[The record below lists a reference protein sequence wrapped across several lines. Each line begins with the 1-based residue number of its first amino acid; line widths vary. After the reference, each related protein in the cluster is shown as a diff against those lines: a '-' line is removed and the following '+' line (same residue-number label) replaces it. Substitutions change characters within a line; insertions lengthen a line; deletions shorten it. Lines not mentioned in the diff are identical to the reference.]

1 MKTMLSTSPSVK
13 VKRSRNRHF
22 SSRPPS
28 SSSRSPQL
36 IGICVLLCWSAFSDL
51 ALAQQQLK
59 GENRMASSDKGYQ
72 VEQLP
77 SPLTKLGEGPVWD
90 IDTQSLYYVDI
101 NTPAVLRY
109 DYAENRTYS
118 ATLDS
123 AKSISFI
130 VLVAGQAG
138 AFVVGENNRVSLIS
152 WDGRSE
158 QAKHVRVLADLGATQ
173 SHVRFNDGK
182 VDPYGRL
189 YAGTMQLE
197 TLGDL
202 FAQKE
207 GQFFRCNNGT
217 MVVQKKNVS
226 ISNGLTWDEPFN
238 PQRMYYID
246 SAALDVKAFDVDE
259 SGDLKNETVFFDLRI
274 NGSNPGYVP
283 DGMTS
288 DADGNL
294 YIATWGGSKLMNV
307 DKSTR
312 QLLREIKIPA
322 EQVTSAAFGGPQLD
336 ELFVTT
342 SSNGNKPAPAG
353 ALFKVTGLGVKGKPM
368 HKMVL

>member
-1 MKTMLSTSPSVK
+1 MLSTSVNVK
-13 VKRSRNRHF
+13 VTRSRNRHF
-22 SSRPPS
+22 PSRPS
-28 SSSRSPQL
+28 SSSLETSQL
-36 IGICVLLCWSAFSDL
+36 IAICALLLWSAICDL
-51 ALAQQQLK
+51 SQAQQLK
-59 GENRMASSDKGYQ
+59 ADNRMASGDKGYQ
-72 VEQLP
+72 VLQLP

-90 IDTQSLYYVDI
+90 VDTQSLYYVDI
-101 NTPAVLRY
+101 NAPGVLRY
-109 DYAENRTYS
+109 DYTENRTYS
-118 ATLDS
+118 ATLDG

-130 VLVAGQAG
+130 VLVAGQPG
-138 AFVVGENNRVSLIS
+138 EFVIGENNRVSLIS

-158 QAKHVRVLADLGATQ
+158 QAKHVRVLADLGESQ

-182 VDPYGRL
+182 VDPSGRL

-207 GQFFRCNNGT
+207 GQLFRYTNGT
-217 MVVQKKNVS
+217 MVVQKKNIS

-238 PQRMYYID
+238 PLRMYYID

-259 SGDLKNETVFFDLRI
+259 NGDLQNETVFFDLRI
-274 NGSNPGYVP
+274 NGSKPGYVF

-288 DADGNL
+288 DSNGNL
-294 YIATWGGSKLMNV
+294 YIATWGGSKVMNL
-307 DKSTR
+307 DKGTG
-312 QLLREIKIPA
+312 QLLREINIPA

-342 SSNGNKPAPAG
+342 SSNGNKTAPAG
-353 ALFKVTGLGVKGKPM
+353 ALFKVSGLGVKGKPM

>member
-1 MKTMLSTSPSVK
+1 MLS
-13 VKRSRNRHF
+13 R
-22 SSRPPS
+22 S
-28 SSSRSPQL
+28 SSSSSSSWASLRSIQL
-36 IGICVLLCWSAFSDL
+36 IAISVFLYCSATDRF
-51 ALAQQQLK
+51 AQAQELK
-59 GENRMASSDKGYQ
+59 AQNKMTSRDNNYR

-77 SPLTKLGEGPVWD
+77 GPRTKLGEGPVWD

-101 NTPAVLRY
+101 STPAVHRY

-118 ATLDS
+118 AML
-123 AKSISFI
+123 AGANSISFI
-130 VLVAGQAG
+130 VLVAGQPEH
-138 AFVVGENNRVSLIS
+138 FVVGENNRVALIR

-158 QAKHVRVLADLGATQ
+158 NAQHVRVLADLGNSQ

-182 VDPYGRL
+182 VDPSGRL

-207 GQFFRCNNGT
+207 GQFFRYSNGT

-226 ISNGLTWDEPFN
+226 ISNGLTWDEPGN
-238 PQRMYYID
+238 PSRLYYID
-246 SAALDVKAFDVDE
+246 SGALDVKAFDVDAN
-259 SGDLKNETVFFDLRI
+259 GDLKNETVFYDLRV
-274 NGSNPGYVP
+274 NGAHPGYVP

-294 YIATWGGSKLMNV
+294 YIATWGGSKVMKV
-307 DKSTR
+307 DKRTQ
-312 QLLREIKIPA
+312 QLLQEIKIPA
-322 EQVTSAAFGGPQLD
+322 EQVTSVAFGGPQLD

-342 SSNGNKPAPAG
+342 SSNGDKPAPAG
-353 ALFKVTGLGVKGKPM
+353 ELFKVTGLGVRGKPM
-368 HKMVL
+368 YKMVL